1 MSEQPSALPPS
12 PSAATADPALRP
24 DLSGNTELRRLH
36 PITPI
41 LRSWI
46 IVAAGIG
53 TLWNQISNGIE
64 GRLFGDV
71 PGSDDGG
78 FAVPLWGV
86 TFAAVL
92 VVALTY
98 GFLYWRFTTYGIV
111 GNVLRIDSGVLF
123 RRSRQVPLD
132 RLQAVDIVRPLVARI
147 AGVAE
152 LRMEVA
158 GGGSSEAP
166 LAFLSMAQASRLR
179 AELLARAA
187 GIDAATPEA
196 PERTI
201 VTVPLTHLVLASVL
215 APATAVL
222 VILVVGGAI
231 ALVLTNEYAAAV
243 PFVPALIGV
252 GVAAARRFVV
262 NYGFTVAESPDGL
275 RIRKGLLDTRAQ
287 TVPPGRVQAVRIS
300 EPFLWRANGLV
311 RVDINVAGYGGEGDR
326 EQEHTSVLLPVG
338 PRSVASGL
346 LHRVL
351 PGADLST
358 IEQSP
363 APRPARWLRP
373 MSWRRL
379 SVGVDATYF
388 VAYEGWLR
396 RDVLVMPHAK
406 PQSMRLTQGPLQ
418 RRLGLASVLLDSTP
432 GPVSV
437 RAVHREAGSARAL
450 LETEVGLERS
460 ARAAAVPDRWL
471 SGSGPSARDPER
483 HGQSSGVREPAET
496 TQTVDRGQEGRL

>member
-1 MSEQPSALPPS
+1 MTAPPQPIEQ
-12 PSAATADPALRP
+12 P

-36 PITPI
+36 PITPV

-46 IVAAGIG
+46 VIAAGIG
-53 TLWNQISNGIE
+53 ALWNQISNGIE
-64 GRLFGDV
+64 GRIFGDT

-78 FAVPLWGV
+78 GIAFPIWTLLFVGA
-86 TFAAVL
+86 L
-92 VVALTY
+92 VVVLTY
-98 GFLYWRFTTYGIV
+98 GYLYWRFTTYGIV

-132 RLQAVDIVRPLVARI
+132 RLQAVDIVRPLVARV

-152 LRMEVA
+152 LRLEVA

-166 LAFLSMAQASRLR
+166 LAFLSMAQAGRLR

-201 VTVPLTHLVLASVL
+201 AQVPLQHLAMASVL
-215 APATAVL
+215 SPAAAFL
-222 VILVVGGAI
+222 ALMIVGGGVT
-231 ALVLTNEYAAAV
+231 LGLTGELAAAV
-243 PFVPALIGV
+243 PFVPVFIGAV
-252 GVAAARRFVV
+252 IAAGRRFVV

-287 TVPPGRVQAVRIS
+287 TVPPGRVQAVRLS
-300 EPFLWRANGLV
+300 EPFLWRPSKLV
-311 RVDINVAGYGGEGDR
+311 RVEINVAGYGGEGDR

-338 PRSVASGL
+338 PREVAYGL
-346 LHRVL
+346 VHRVL
-351 PGADLST
+351 PGADLAS

-363 APRPARWLRP
+363 APRSARWLRP
-373 MSWRRL
+373 IGWHSL
-379 SVGVDATYF
+379 SVGLDERYF
-388 VAYEGWLR
+388 VSYEGWLR

-406 PQSMRLTQGPLQ
+406 PQSIRLTQGPLQ
-418 RRLGLASVLLDSTP
+418 RRLGLATVTLDSTP

-437 RAVHREAGSARAL
+437 RALHREARSARDL
-450 LETEVGLERS
+450 LTTETGLERA
-460 ARAAAVPDRWL
+460 ARAAAIPDRWL
-471 SGSGPSARDPER
+471 TAPSATEHARQGDAL
-483 HGQSSGVREPAET
+483 GVRQPAEGAEP
-496 TQTVDRGQEGRL
+496 VARGEQPDV